1 MSCFVFKQSLIEPLL
16 GVNLIWPLTFLAA
29 TPDEQRRFGWI
40 TTRSFTTPLFHLLKW
55 STLESKF
62 FSIFQKLYS
71 HNLNNLLQFC
81 LFINF
86 HWELY
91 DLVHYYFAGI
101 MECSPV
107 HCNYDRCVPDLYCV
121 NECQDKTFLCGM
133 NPAAD
138 QNLVVCSIS
147 ERMDLR
153 KRLSCKPF
161 KWFLE
166 HVYPELK

>member
-1 MSCFVFKQSLIEPLL
+1 MFCFLFKQSLIDPLL
-16 GVNLIWPLTFLAA
+16 SVNLIWPLTFLAA

-81 LFINF
+81 LNF
-86 HWELY
+86 H
-91 DLVHYYFAGI
+91 G
-101 MECSPV
+101 
-107 HCNYDRCVPDLYCV
+107 NYMIWSNITLLESWNAAIRCVPDLYCV
-121 NECQDKTFLCGM
+121 NECKDKTSLCGM

>member
-1 MSCFVFKQSLIEPLL
+1 MFCFLFKQSLIDPLL
-16 GVNLIWPLTFLAA
+16 GVNLIWPLTFFAA
-29 TPDEQRRFGWI
+29 TPGERLRFGWI
-40 TTRSFTTPLFHLLKW
+40 TTRSFTTQLFHLLKW

-81 LFINF
+81 LNF
-86 HWELY
+86 H
-91 DLVHYYFAGI
+91 G
-101 MECSPV
+101 
-107 HCNYDRCVPDLYCV
+107 NYMIWSNITFLESWNASIRCVADLYCV
-121 NECQDKTFLCGM
+121 NECKDKTFLCWM

>member
-1 MSCFVFKQSLIEPLL
+1 MSCFVFKQSLIDPLL
-16 GVNLIWPLTFLAA
+16 GVNLIWPLTFFAA
-29 TPDEQRRFGWI
+29 TPGEQRRFGWI

-71 HNLNNLLQFC
+71 HNLNNLLHFC
-81 LFINF
+81 LKF
-86 HWELY
+86 H
-91 DLVHYYFAGI
+91 G
-101 MECSPV
+101 
-107 HCNYDRCVPDLYCV
+107 NYMIWSNITLLESWNAAIRCVPDLYCV
-121 NECQDKTFLCGM
+121 NECKDKTFLCGM

>member
-1 MSCFVFKQSLIEPLL
+1 MSCFVFKQSLINPLL
-16 GVNLIWPLTFLAA
+16 GVNLIWPLTFFAA
-29 TPDEQRRFGWI
+29 TPGEQRRFGWI

-81 LFINF
+81 LNF
-86 HWELY
+86 H
-91 DLVHYYFAGI
+91 G
-101 MECSPV
+101 
-107 HCNYDRCVPDLYCV
+107 NYMIWSNITLLESWNAAIRCVPDLYSV
-121 NECQDKTFLCGM
+121 NECKDKTFLCGM

>member
-1 MSCFVFKQSLIEPLL
+1 MSCFVFKQSLIDPLL
-16 GVNLIWPLTFLAA
+16 GVNLIWPLTFFAA
-29 TPDEQRRFGWI
+29 TPDERRRFGWI

-81 LFINF
+81 LNF
-86 HWELY
+86 H
-91 DLVHYYFAGI
+91 G
-101 MECSPV
+101 
-107 HCNYDRCVPDLYCV
+107 NYMIWSNITLLESWNAAIRCVPDLYSV
-121 NECQDKTFLCGM
+121 NKCKDKTFLCWM

>member
-1 MSCFVFKQSLIEPLL
+1 MSCFVFKQSLIDPLL
-16 GVNLIWPLTFLAA
+16 GVNLIWPLTFFAA

-81 LFINF
+81 LNF
-86 HWELY
+86 HYMIRSNITLLESWNTS
-91 DLVHYYFAGI
+91 I
-101 MECSPV
+101 
-107 HCNYDRCVPDLYCV
+107 RCVPDLYCV

>member
-16 GVNLIWPLTFLAA
+16 GVNLIWPLTFFAA

-81 LFINF
+81 LNF
-86 HWELY
+86 H
-91 DLVHYYFAGI
+91 G
-101 MECSPV
+101 
-107 HCNYDRCVPDLYCV
+107 NYMIWSNITLLESWNASVRCVPDLYCV
-121 NECQDKTFLCGM
+121 NECKDKTFLCGM
-133 NPAAD
+133 TPAAD

>member
-1 MSCFVFKQSLIEPLL
+1 MSCFVFKQSLIDPLL
-16 GVNLIWPLTFLAA
+16 GVNLIWPLTFFAA
-29 TPDEQRRFGWI
+29 TPGEQRRFGWI

-81 LFINF
+81 LKF
-86 HWELY
+86 H
-91 DLVHYYFAGI
+91 G
-101 MECSPV
+101 
-107 HCNYDRCVPDLYCV
+107 NYMIWSNITLLESWNALPFTAIRCVPDLYCV
-121 NECQDKTFLCGM
+121 NECKDKTFLCGM